1 MIERTIIIV
10 FDSLGVG
17 ELPDAAAFGDT
28 GSNTLAHI
36 AAAVGGLA
44 LPNLASLGLG
54 RIIDIQGVPPV
65 LRPQGSFGK
74 MAEVSAGKDTTVG
87 HWELMG
93 VSSPRPLP
101 VYPDGFPQ
109 ELIDEFKR
117 RTSLGVLG
125 NRVAS
130 GTEIIQELGA
140 EHQRT
145 GWPIVYT
152 SADSVWQIAAHEET
166 IPRDRLY
173 EICEASRAFL
183 TGDHGVARVIARPFT
198 GTPGNYTRTHWRKDF
213 SIEPP
218 SPTLLDFA
226 VSQAIPVLAAG
237 KIGEI
242 FAGRGIT
249 ESRHTSGNEETF
261 DLVLEYMQRSAPA
274 IIFANLVDFDML
286 WGHRNDPSGYAAGL
300 RAADLRLPE
309 VLEEMREGDLLIIVG
324 DHGCDPT
331 TPSTDHSRE
340 YIPLLMCG
348 PQITKGLDLGVRP
361 TFADVGRTIAGA
373 MGLSVEL
380 EGRDLW
386 ELVRADIG

>member
-54 RIIDIQGVPPV
+54 RIIDTQGVPPV

-125 NRVAS
+125 NRAAS

-152 SADSVWQIAAHEET
+152 SADSVWQMAAHEET
-166 IPRDRLY
+166 ISLDRLY
-173 EICEASRAFL
+173 EICEVSRAFL

-218 SPTLLDFA
+218 RPTLLDFA

-286 WGHRNDPSGYAAGL
+286 WGHRNDPNGYAAGL

-380 EGRDLW
+380 EGHDLW

>member
-1 MIERTIIIV
+1 MIKRTIIIV

-17 ELPDAAAFGDT
+17 ELPDAAAFGDA

-54 RIIDIQGVPPV
+54 HIIDIQGTEPV
-65 LRPQGSFGK
+65 SQPKGAFGK
-74 MAEVSAGKDTTVG
+74 MAEVSIGKDTTVG

-93 VSSPRPLP
+93 VSSPEAFP
-101 VYPDGFPQ
+101 VFPDGFPP
-109 ELIDEFKR
+109 ELIREFKR

-125 NRVAS
+125 NKAAS

-145 GWPIVYT
+145 GRPILYT

-166 IPRDRLY
+166 ISVARLY
-173 EICEASRAFL
+173 ELCEISRSFL
-183 TGDHGVARVIARPFT
+183 TGDHGVARVIARPFI
-198 GTPGNYTRTHWRKDF
+198 GTPGDYRRTHRRKDF
-213 SIEPP
+213 STEPP
-218 SPTLLDFA
+218 RPTLLDFA
-226 VSQAIPVLAAG
+226 VSQGTPVLAAG

-261 DLVLEYMQRSAPA
+261 DLVLEYMERSGPA
-274 IIFANLVDFDML
+274 IVFGNLVDFDML
-286 WGHRNDPSGYAAGL
+286 WGHRNDPDGYAAGL

-309 VLEEMREGDLLIIVG
+309 VLKAMRPDDLLVIVG

-340 YIPLLMCG
+340 YVPFLVYG
-348 PQITKGLDLGVRP
+348 AQVAKGLDLGVRS
-361 TFADVGRTIAGA
+361 TFADAGRTIAGA

-380 EGRDLW
+380 EGHDLW
-386 ELVRADIG
+386 DLIEADIG